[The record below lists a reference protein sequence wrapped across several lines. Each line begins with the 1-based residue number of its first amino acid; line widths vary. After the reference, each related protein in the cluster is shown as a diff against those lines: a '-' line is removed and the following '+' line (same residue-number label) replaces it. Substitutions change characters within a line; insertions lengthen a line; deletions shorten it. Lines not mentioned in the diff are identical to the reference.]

1 MGKLKEYE
9 TFEEKNKLFFNKEQF
24 VQIDT
29 KEEFDQWFKF
39 YTSNI
44 KESKKTDFIYRGM
57 GDARYKLYTSA
68 QRAWI
73 QNDMKEW
80 CGKNFLHFINDM
92 ISQSK
97 TYPLINKV
105 FDLYDYNADER
116 EFPIL
121 SILQHYTAP
130 TPLMDWSYNLNVALF
145 FATEN
150 LQCGNGHNKLSDYF
164 SIYRIDKSK
173 NKNEFLHIVDFSGG
187 SIPSFDKF
195 LDFGDHENKPNA
207 NGIFYISDFDEG
219 NSYGTTP
226 NAKIKIVA
234 RKPLTTIY
242 NQNIIPQ
249 EGVFIFNPF
258 SEKTIE
264 EVFNA
269 SKNESGWN
277 LQLRPFSC
285 FNIKKDL
292 ADYIRRRIKE
302 KYSIDKNFIYPKL
315 NEDAQKIKN
324 LVLNRYCKK

>member
-1 MGKLKEYE
+1 MGKLKEYQS
-9 TFEEKNKLFFNKEQF
+9 FEEKNKLFNNQRFEQ
-24 VQIDT
+24 INT

-80 CGKNFLHFINDM
+80 SNNNYLHFIDDM
-92 ISQSK
+92 IAKSK
-97 TYPLINKV
+97 KYPLIKKV
-105 FDLYDYNADER
+105 FDLYDYNDSER

-121 SILQHYTAP
+121 SILQHYSAP

-150 LQCGNGHNKLSDYF
+150 LQTGNGCNKLSDYF

-173 NKNEFLHIVDFSGG
+173 NRHEFLNIYDPFPNV
-187 SIPSFDKF
+187 IPAFKAF
-195 LDFGDHENKPNA
+195 FEWGDDIDKPNA
-207 NGIFYISDFDEG
+207 NSIFYISDFDEG
-219 NSYGTTP
+219 NSYGTMP
-226 NAKIKIVA
+226 NSKIKFIG
-234 RKPLTTIY
+234 RKPLTSIY

-249 EGVFIFNPF
+249 EGLFIFNPY

-264 EVFNA
+264 EVFNVD
-269 SKNESGWN
+269 SNNDGVN
-277 LQLRPFSC
+277 LILRPFSC

-302 KYSIDKNFIYPKL
+302 KYSIEKGFIYPKL
-315 NEDAQKIKN
+315 NDDAQKIKN
-324 LVLNRYCKK
+324 LVLNRYCK